1 MSNLTEK
8 PRHDEIQSVAGE
20 APVDSLPIVTNDEY
34 LATHGET
41 LADTLDL
48 SKWKSGTDL
57 DEMYERLR
65 VEVAD
70 SVHQEQLIESRIRK
84 FIFPE
89 LSKGGVGIPKS
100 AGVYRA
106 TVDQVEGVHRKLLF
120 NGGVEASDGTVVSH
134 DTLPV
139 TITQI
144 GVCLTSYQAEQ
155 GSWVHRIFRKEMQ
168 SRGKDPVEEVLDL
181 LEQRHKRSAVDKT
194 SPRDHFSSLARRG
207 VMAYAER
214 AVLLKRSN
222 AVWRM
227 GHGSPVPWE
236 MLTGSGMKS
245 LALASLSLMRE
256 LVLEHQKFAFVP
268 SSTQHRWL
276 LTLGNALRPLEYA
289 IVKTISDDLGR
300 VASGHYRGDE
310 WGKLRDEVKN
320 FVRDVGNNIVLGVY
334 KASSTAPC
342 QLFYAHA
349 DHAHEAA
356 LICLADSVLQEHR
369 GFPMLIDLADKLCT
383 ANFSPESF
391 AASAQL
397 AYADTDAPFKYMA
410 ERSTRGI

>member
-1 MSNLTEK
+1 MSKLTEN
-8 PRHDEIQSVAGE
+8 PQRHEIESAGGGGR
-20 APVDSLPIVTNDEY
+20 VDSPPIVTNDEY

-48 SKWKSGTDL
+48 SKWKSGTDV
-57 DEMYERLR
+57 DQMYERLR
-65 VEVAD
+65 VEVTD
-70 SVHQEQLIESRIRK
+70 SVRQEQLIEARIRK
-84 FIFPE
+84 YIFPE
-89 LSKGGVGIPKS
+89 LRKGGVGIPAS

-106 TVDQVEGVHRKLLF
+106 TVEQVESVHKKLLF
-120 NGGVEASDGTVVSH
+120 NGGIEASDGTVVSH

-155 GSWVHRIFRKEMQ
+155 GSWVHRIFRKEMR
-168 SRGKDPVEEVLDL
+168 SSGKDPVEEVLDL
-181 LEQRHKRSAVDKT
+181 LQQRQSRSAVDKT
-194 SPRDHFSSLARRG
+194 SPRDHFSALARRG

-214 AVLLKRSN
+214 AVLLERSN
-222 AVWRM
+222 AIWRM

-245 LALASLSLMRE
+245 LAEASLALMRR
-256 LVLEHQKFAFVP
+256 LVLDHQKFAFVP

-289 IVKTISDDLGR
+289 IVKTVRDDLER
-300 VASGHYRGDE
+300 VAGGHYRGAE
-310 WGKLRDEVKN
+310 WGKLQDDVNRFTREVG
-320 FVRDVGNNIVLGVY
+320 DNIVLGVY
-334 KASSTAPC
+334 KASSAAPC

-397 AYADTDAPFKYMA
+397 AYADTEVPFKYLA
-410 ERSTRGI
+410 ERATRGI